1 MAHRSCPRIAEAV
14 NVHAA
19 PAMESAVET
28 NSGFRYDDG
37 QLTASGVPLS
47 RALAA
52 VGSAWVYDA
61 SGLDARAAALT
72 RAFDPSWA
80 SACYAVKANTN
91 PALLRR
97 ARAHGLGAEV
107 SSGGELRLALDAGF
121 DPARLVLNG
130 NGKTAAEL
138 DGAIRTG
145 IGLVSADSPAELVR
159 LDQAAQAA
167 GRTQRVLLRVNPDVD
182 PHTHPYIA
190 TGLKESKFGMT
201 PIEALSAC
209 ARAKTYRNLVIAG
222 LHVHIGSQLMELA
235 PLEAALAET
244 IEIVDAGRSAGAQ
257 LDTLDLGGGFGIDY
271 EGTGQAFPLEAYA
284 RRVRE
289 AVTSR
294 GLFALVEPG
303 RFVAGAAGA
312 LIGRVLDVKKGPA
325 RTFVVLDVAMND
337 LLRPSL
343 YDAFHRIV
351 PLAEPRGAAP
361 SLVADVVGPI
371 CESGDCLARERA
383 LPPLSPGDGVAILDA
398 GAYGYT
404 MSSNYN
410 GRPRLPEVLLEGGE
424 MRLIRRGETVE
435 DLARLAVDE
444 PIGTSREVAASNRV
458 E

>member
-1 MAHRSCPRIAEAV
+1 VDTIPGI
-14 NVHAA
+14 
-19 PAMESAVET
+19 
-28 NSGFRYDDG
+28 RYVDG
-37 QLTASGVPLS
+37 QLSASGVPLV
-47 RALAA
+47 RALEA

-61 SGLDARAAALT
+61 AAFDARGAALVK
-72 RAFDPSWA
+72 AFDPSWA
-80 SACYAVKANTN
+80 RPCYAVKANTN

-97 ARAHGLGAEV
+97 ARGHGLGAEV
-107 SSGGELRLALDAGF
+107 SSGGELKLALDSGF
-121 DPARLVLNG
+121 DPADLVLNG
-130 NGKTAAEL
+130 NGKTASEL
-138 DGAIRTG
+138 TYAISTG
-145 IGLVSADSPAELVR
+145 IGFVSADSPAELAR
-159 LDQAAQAA
+159 LDAAAKVA

-201 PIEALSAC
+201 PIEALGAC
-209 ARAKTYRNLVIAG
+209 ARAKSYANLVIAG
-222 LHVHIGSQLMELA
+222 LHVHIGSQLMDLA

-244 IEIVDAGRSAGAQ
+244 IEIVDAGRASGAA

-271 EGTGQAFPLEAYA
+271 EGTGAAFPLEGYA

-289 AVTSR
+289 AVQSR
-294 GLFALVEPG
+294 GLFAMVEPG
-303 RFVAGAAGA
+303 RFMVGAAGA
-312 LIGRVLDVKKGPA
+312 LVGRVLDVKRGPA

-351 PLAEPRGAAP
+351 PLAEPMVAAQA
-361 SLVADVVGPI
+361 LVADVVGPI

-410 GRPRLPEVLLEGGE
+410 GRPRLPEVLLEQGE
-424 MRLIRRGETVE
+424 MRLIRRGETLE

-444 PIGTSREVAASNRV
+444 PIGASRPKQFT
-458 E
+458 